1 MRGLLFV
8 AILAASAACVHR
20 DPPAK
25 VARPQ
30 KPPVVV
36 GQLPAEARVDAASGV
51 NLVAQAETPAPSP
64 TPTKAP
70 GEIDTASL
78 PKEALKPIDIDA
90 DVFEV
95 NAKEKKGV
103 FKGNVVARQG
113 DVTIRAMRVEALYS
127 KQANA
132 IVKAV
137 AEGGV
142 TVTSGTKVGKA
153 DRAEFNNDQR
163 TVVLSGEPRLWEEG
177 SLLEGREIIFHV
189 DDGRVEC
196 YECSIDLDPTRL
208 QEMQDDIRRPSPPG
222 Q

>member
-1 MRGLLFV
+1 M
-8 AILAASAACVHR
+8 
-20 DPPAK
+20 
-25 VARPQ
+25 
-30 KPPVVV
+30 VV
-36 GQLPAEARVDAASGV
+36 GQLPADARVGSPAEI
-51 NLVAQAETPAPSP
+51 VAQAGTATPAPTPDTAPAPATPSP
-64 TPTKAP
+64 TRTKAP
-70 GEIDTASL
+70 SEIDTSSL

-103 FKGNVVARQG
+103 FRGNVVARQG
-113 DVTIRAMRVEALYS
+113 DVTIRATRVEALYS

-142 TVTSGTKVGKA
+142 TVTSGTKVAKA

-163 TVVLSGEPRLWEEG
+163 TIVLSGEPRLWEEG

-196 YECSIDLDPTRL
+196 FECSIDLDPTRL

>member
-1 MRGLLFV
+1 VKALVILLAIASITACAPRKAHADVTMAPVVV
-8 AILAASAACVHR
+8 AQASPAASASPSPSA
-20 DPPAK
+20 
-25 VARPQ
+25 
-30 KPPVVV
+30 
-36 GQLPAEARVDAASGV
+36 
-51 NLVAQAETPAPSP
+51 TPKKAPS
-64 TPTKAP
+64 
-70 GEIDTASL
+70 EIDTASL

-103 FKGNVVARQG
+103 FRGNVVARQG
-113 DVTIRAMRVEALYS
+113 DVTIRAMRVEVLYS

-132 IVKAV
+132 VVKAV

-153 DRAEFNNDQR
+153 DHAEFNNDQR

-196 YECSIDLDPTRL
+196 FECSMDLDPTRL
-208 QEMQDDIRRPSPPG
+208 QEMQDDIRRTPAPG
-222 Q
+222 P

>member
-8 AILAASAACVHR
+8 SLIAASAACAHR
-20 DPPAK
+20 PAK
-25 VARPQ
+25 VARPE
-30 KPPVVV
+30 KPPIVV
-36 GQLPAEARVDAASGV
+36 GQLPADARVGSPAV
-51 NLVAQAETPAPSP
+51 NLVAQAETPVPSPSP

>member
-1 MRGLLFV
+1 MRSLLFV
-8 AILAASAACVHR
+8 SLIAATAACSPRTPVR
-20 DPPAK
+20 
-25 VARPQ
+25 VARPE
-30 KPPVVV
+30 KPPMVV
-36 GQLPAEARVDAASGV
+36 GQLPADARVGSPAIT
-51 NLVAQAETPAPSP
+51 LAQAETPVPSPSP

>member
-1 MRGLLFV
+1 MNRAAATAAFLLV
-8 AILAASAACVHR
+8 SGCALRAADAQPAGAAA
-20 DPPAK
+20 PA
-25 VARPQ
+25 AATA
-30 KPPVVV
+30 
-36 GQLPAEARVDAASGV
+36 PA
-51 NLVAQAETPAPSP
+51 P
-64 TPTKAP
+64 TPTLAP

-103 FKGNVVARQG
+103 FRGNVVARQG
-113 DVTIRAMRVEALYS
+113 DVTIRATRVEALYS

-142 TVTSGTKVGKA
+142 TVTSGTKVAKA
-153 DRAEFNNDQR
+153 DRAAFNNDQR

-189 DDGRVEC
+189 DDGTVEC
-196 YECSIDLDPTRL
+196 FECSIDLDPTRL
-208 QEMQDDIRRPSPPG
+208 QEMQNDVRRGVPAPAPR
-222 Q
+222 